1 MKIRLQLVVVF
12 IVMILLVGC
21 GNSRMSQEELQS
33 NLEKYLQDE
42 YLDENDKLVE
52 VKITDWQTEEEENR
66 DSIRCTIVT
75 EDEKYRYEKKAI
87 FIYVLDNEGEWY
99 MDDFSVEEQFN
110 WIITPLT
117 GVDKEQITNSLIGM
131 TFTANNEIWNIRDD
145 NIESVSI
152 ANQKTDLAA
161 LTDTVTVNIT
171 INDKVQRASGQAVIH
186 YIFDNEWNNW
196 ILDSMSEKD
205 NFTAE
210 TKAGLALDV
219 TEEVLLDTLSG
230 QVIKYGINNIQNIT
244 LNKDEISDF
253 VIEKQESSE
262 KGSIETYFCKGILTK
277 PHATFTIEM
286 EAPYWY
292 SDGWELQPVVIT
304 AKCSSVELE
313 GKWTGSN
320 VYGRSCELDITEI
333 DKNGNINAVYRDNGD
348 RFNKGFSYYVSG
360 SIDLNNLRVDLEAGE
375 VIKSTGWW
383 FEGYNITAVLYADS
397 SKLFGSSDLQ
407 FTLTQ

>member
-1 MKIRLQLVVVF
+1 MKIRLYLVVVF
-12 IVMILLVGC
+12 IVMILFVGC

-87 FIYVLDNEGEWY
+87 FIYVLDNEGEWC
-99 MDDFSVEEQFN
+99 MDDFSVEEKFK

-117 GVDKEQITNSLIGM
+117 GVDKEQIAASLIGM
-131 TFTANNEIWNIRDD
+131 TFTVNNEIWNIKED

-152 ANQKTDLAA
+152 ADQKTDLAA

-186 YIFDNEWNNW
+186 YIFDNEWNIW
-196 ILDSMSEKD
+196 MLDSMSGKD
-205 NFTAE
+205 SFTAE
-210 TKAGLALDV
+210 TKAGLDLNV
-219 TEEVLLDTLSG
+219 TEEILLDTLSG
-230 QVIKYGINNIQNIT
+230 QIIEYGINNIQDIT

-253 VIEKQESSE
+253 VIEKQEASE

-292 SDGWELQPVVIT
+292 SDGWKLQPVVIT
-304 AKCSSVELE
+304 AKCASVELE

-320 VYGRSCELDITEI
+320 VYGHSCELDITEI
-333 DKNGNINAVYRDNGD
+333 DENGNINAVYSDNGD

-375 VIKSTGWW
+375 VIESNGWRW
-383 FEGYNITAVLYADS
+383 FDNITAVLYADS
-397 SKLFGSSDLQ
+397 SKLFGRSNLQ